1 MSLNEVSQ
9 VVGLVGSVTTF
20 IGIIFIIYKQFADPD
35 IKAANKIGLLEQGCK
50 LTHANLNERFDNIN
64 SNIDNINKSFM
75 LLKEN
80 DMKHIENS
88 VRSLEEGQIKM
99 LTIMEER
106 FPKK

>member
-9 VVGLVGSVTTF
+9 IVGLVGSVTTF

-50 LTHANLNERFDNIN
+50 LTHANLDERFNTIN
-64 SNIDNINKSFM
+64 SNIASINNSFL